1 MVGEQTAKG
10 HRANLLLA
18 ALESEDFASLRP
30 HLEIVS
36 LHQRQVLYE
45 AGDTIHHAYFPH
57 DTVISLVAVMEDGR
71 SAEMSL
77 FGREGVSGLV
87 AAGVTRLSFG
97 RYIVQMTGTASRINI
112 DKMHEVMTA
121 RPGIQQL
128 VQHLTEATM
137 ARVLQSVA
145 CNAVHSVEARCCR
158 LILTIHHRIDQV
170 TLPITHEFMAE
181 RLGVQRTTVS
191 AVMRKIQ
198 NKGLIKQTRGG
209 ITITDLS
216 SLEGNTCECY
226 ERIGNMYKLLLPYDA
241 TKR

>member
-1 MVGEQTAKG
+1 MVQDQ
-10 HRANLLLA
+10 RANNHRSNQLLA
-18 ALESEDFASLRP
+18 ALESDDFASIRP

-77 FGREGVSGLV
+77 CGREGVSGLV
-87 AAGVTRLSFG
+87 AAGVTRQSFG
-97 RYIVQMTGTASRINI
+97 RYIVQMDGTASRINI
-112 DKMHEVMTA
+112 DILFEVMKA
-121 RPGIQQL
+121 SPGIQQL
-128 VQHLTEATM
+128 VRHFSEAMM
-137 ARVLQSVA
+137 ARILQSVA
-145 CNAVHSVEARCCR
+145 CNAIHSVEARCCR
-158 LILTIHHRIDQV
+158 LILTIHHRIDQA

-191 AVMRKIQ
+191 AVMKKLQ
-198 NKGLIKQTRGG
+198 KKGLIKQTRGG
-209 ITITDLS
+209 IIMTDIS
-216 SLEGNTCECY
+216 GLEGNACECY
-226 ERIGNMYKLLLPYDA
+226 ERIGEIYKLLLPYRV